1 MINAQKAKSTS
12 MVMYIPSPPLGMKL
26 RERLQN
32 MKRYFP
38 DEFHKE
44 SNRTVWPPFRVVGS
58 PYLSYHF
65 LQRLSRPIKKYGI
78 GYWFIKPYAVFVFRV
93 WNGTHILFIL
103 PLCQRLVNPFSKNLF
118 RKSHFYIMCTN
129 CTPEFLHFVMQ
140 KHQKPSCNNRKNI
153 V

>member
-65 LQRLSRPIKKYGI
+65 LQRLSRPIKKIRHRALTHQTLCRIAFPGGKRNTHPFYFTTLSKACQSLFKKLVLEI
-78 GYWFIKPYAVFVFRV
+78 TFLYYMHKPHPRISTFRHAK
-93 WNGTHILFIL
+93 T
-103 PLCQRLVNPFSKNLF
+103 SKTVL
-118 RKSHFYIMCTN
+118 
-129 CTPEFLHFVMQ
+129 Q
-140 KHQKPSCNNRKNI
+140 
-153 V
+153 

>member
-65 LQRLSRPIKKYGI
+65 LQRLSRPIKKIRHRVLIHQALCRIRFPCLKRNTHPFYFTTLSKTCQSLFKKLVSEI
-78 GYWFIKPYAVFVFRV
+78 AFLYHVHKLHPRISTFRHAK
-93 WNGTHILFIL
+93 T
-103 PLCQRLVNPFSKNLF
+103 SKTVL
-118 RKSHFYIMCTN
+118 
-129 CTPEFLHFVMQ
+129 Q
-140 KHQKPSCNNRKNI
+140 
-153 V
+153 

>member
-44 SNRTVWPPFRVVGS
+44 SSRTVWPPFRVVGS

-65 LQRLSRPIKKYGI
+65 LQRLSRPIKKIRHRALTHQTLCRIAFPGGKRNTHPFYFTTLSKACQSLFKKLVLEI
-78 GYWFIKPYAVFVFRV
+78 TNLCRMHKPHPRISTFRHAK
-93 WNGTHILFIL
+93 T
-103 PLCQRLVNPFSKNLF
+103 SKTVL
-118 RKSHFYIMCTN
+118 
-129 CTPEFLHFVMQ
+129 Q
-140 KHQKPSCNNRKNI
+140 
-153 V
+153 